1 MMSVPTAPTT
11 VVVGVCGVVVDLV
24 EVRAQV
30 SAAVTAAVTAE
41 TAETAEVTAEVS
53 AGLRRGRRGA
63 PIAVPEAGRIGKAS
77 AVGRC

>member
-1 MMSVPTAPTT
+1 MMSVPAALTT

-30 SAAVTAAVTAE
+30 SAAATAQVS
-41 TAETAEVTAEVS
+41 AEVS

-77 AVGRC
+77 AVARC